1 MKFARFILTVLTVAA
16 AASCAFA
23 QDQPKKKLI
32 ELGWDIPTTQ
42 YIREHWREMEKD
54 APFDGIVYDLT
65 AQNEDGKGVA
75 SQSLFTPDPWKK
87 EWFEPCVHDLEAC
100 NFQCYKKNFIR
111 INFYPTPFDCADE
124 ECWKNVCEK
133 AAICAWVARETK
145 GGLCFDFESYG
156 AEMFK
161 HDPATGRSFDES
173 KKLARRRG
181 AEMCEAVCK
190 EYPEVVVLCLWMN
203 SINTDAGRSEYPD
216 LTLRRSGY
224 GLLPSF
230 IDGMLDAVAP
240 ETTLVDGCE
249 NGYYMN
255 GSAQYDRAACDMLL
269 ATGPAVRLVS
279 PENRKKYRLQVQ
291 AGFGFYLDMYSNP
304 EGSPYYRGAEPG
316 ETRLDRLVA
325 NLRSAL
331 AASDEYVWIYGEQKR
346 WWAPENAK
354 SDDDWT
360 SWEEA
365 LPGLTDRIFGLADPN
380 LTLNLLK
387 KSVLNDPDA
396 VNLCVNGDFSEADA
410 SGKPASWDF
419 WQIETHPT
427 GKFKAVD
434 GAAVIEGA
442 QNGCFL
448 QSVEAKPGEMF
459 LVTGKVKSTGE
470 SFGNFRVRWQGER
483 KNWVSQT
490 LDVMVYPDFDAQPDE
505 SGYVELTGY
514 AVVPDDARYL
524 VLLLS
529 ATGSEEEVVT
539 YDDVK
544 IFRAKKR

>member
-1 MKFARFILTVLTVAA
+1 MRIARVFLSVAVIVSTA
-16 AASCAFA
+16 LCAFA
-23 QDQPKKKLI
+23 QDAPKKKLI
-32 ELGWDIPTTQ
+32 ELGWDIPTTG
-42 YIREHWREMEKD
+42 YIREHWQEMEKD
-54 APFDGIVYDLT
+54 APFDGIIYDLT
-65 AQNEDGKGVA
+65 AKNDEGNGVA
-75 SQSLFTPDPWKK
+75 SQSLFTSEPWKK
-87 EWFEPCVHDLEAC
+87 EWFESCVRDLESC
-100 NFQCYKKNFIR
+100 DFQRYQNNFIR
-111 INFYPTPFDCADE
+111 INFYPTPFDWADE
-124 ECWKNVCEK
+124 ESWKNVCEK

-161 HDPATGRSFDES
+161 HDPSTGRSFEES
-173 KKLARRRG
+173 KQIARQRG
-181 AEMCEAVCK
+181 AEMCEAICK
-190 EYPEVVVLCLWMN
+190 EYPDVVVLCLWMN
-203 SINTDAGRSEYPD
+203 SVNADAGRSEYPD
-216 LTLRRSGY
+216 LTLRRGGY

-279 PENRKKYRLQVQ
+279 PENRKKYRSQVQ

-304 EGSPYYRGAEPG
+304 EGSAFYRGAEPG

-331 AASDEYVWIYGEQKR
+331 AASDEYVWVYGEQKR
-346 WWAPENAK
+346 WWTPENAK
-354 SDDDWT
+354 SNDDWT

-365 LPGLTDRIFGLADPN
+365 LPGLTDRIFGLADPAYE
-380 LTLNLLK
+380 L
-387 KSVLNDPDA
+387 KSVQESVLSDPNA
-396 VNLCVNGDFSEADA
+396 ENLCVNGGFSDVDA
-410 SGKPASWDF
+410 NGMPASWSF

-427 GKFKAVD
+427 GEFKAVD

-442 QNGCFL
+442 QNGCFI
-448 QSVEAKPGEMF
+448 QSVEAKPGETF
-459 LVTGKVKSTGE
+459 LVTGKVKATGE
-470 SFGNFRVRWQGER
+470 SFGNFRVRWQGDR
-483 KNWVSQT
+483 HNWVSQT

-505 SGYVELTGY
+505 SGYVELTGF
-514 AVVPDDARYL
+514 AVVPNDACYL

-529 ATGSEEEVVT
+529 ASGSEDEVVSF
-539 YDDVK
+539 DDVK
-544 IFRAKKR
+544 IYRAQKR